1 MARRNLVDIDRR
13 ILKAVHKIGSE
24 EGIKGVTSKKVAAL
38 VGISHFTCFEH
49 FETRQGM
56 LDAAALYIEKQYFDI
71 LSNLIDSHN
80 DIYDVWDSLLDTA
93 IAWPDKSMYYLNYS
107 REFSWEITLD
117 NERAKHILNY
127 AKLVFSNSSVTTDLE
142 YLLLWDHVL
151 YMIFYYTE
159 KIIKGLIPNTPEVK
173 EWIKGIVF
181 KGVNLQKEPKETK

>member
-38 VGISHFTCFEH
+38 VGVSHFTCFEH

-56 LDAAALYIEKQYFDI
+56 LDAAARYIEKQYFEV
-71 LSNLIDSHN
+71 LTNLIESHTE
-80 DIYDVWDSLLDTA
+80 IHKIWDTVLETA
-93 IAWPDKSMYYLNYS
+93 IEWPDKSMYYLNYT
-107 REFSWEITLD
+107 REFSCEITLGT
-117 NERAKHILNY
+117 ERVDYILNY
-127 AKLVFSNSSVTTDLE
+127 AKLVFTNISVTNDLE

-151 YMIFYYTE
+151 YMIFYYAE

-181 KGVNLQKEPKETK
+181 NGVNLKIESK